1 MTQSPGNGAMKI
13 AQVDFDMCEACSP
26 CPARAACRTKALIK
40 MGPDEQAI
48 VKPSDCMGCGDCV
61 AACPFNAVSMKEM

>member
-1 MTQSPGNGAMKI
+1 MANGETMNT
-13 AQVDFDMCEACSP
+13 AQIDFDSCRACSV
-26 CPARAACRTKALIK
+26 CPARKACRTKAIVK

-61 AACPFNAVSMKEM
+61 DACPYGSISMKQM

>member
-1 MTQSPGNGAMKI
+1 VKL
-13 AQVDFDMCEACSP
+13 AQIDYNVCQACSP
-26 CPARAACRTKALIK
+26 CDAKKSCRTKAIIK

-61 AACPFNAVSMKEM
+61 DACPFGAVKMKEQ